1 MKKLLMMFAMFMIVG
16 LLYTGDV
23 WAADNSAQTYR
34 IQLFDEP
41 QSIKLPKADTSYWF
55 SVPAATE
62 VKEALLSI
70 VLKTSDTLLEDY
82 STATVELNG
91 IAVASVNLLDLQ
103 KNDNKWEVKLP
114 VELLKTDG
122 SMNQLSIVTAQRSIL
137 GECAD
142 IDNPANWVLISD
154 ESALLLTL
162 VRSDEFV
169 LSDLYPF
176 VFNRAELGNAINT
189 GMVMA
194 GSDVEAEGSAALTIA
209 SSIGAN
215 FPYKDIKKLTIGETA
230 GKKADSIFEI
240 DADHKLEPRLAAGEG
255 YLGIG
260 SEDRVKV
267 EVAGGG
273 KEGLKKAVGMLT
285 DADMLSQFGENS
297 TVIQSDHSSVKD
309 ALAAR
314 EDGLYILR
322 DFGYDNLNLA
332 GAFHQQTY
340 FTIRQPDGILGGPG
354 SYFEVHFRHSDAL
367 IGDTSLLTVFFDGVP
382 ATSVQLSGTN
392 VDDGVLRVKIPK
404 ESLSKGSFEISI
416 DVYNYLGKIDCSKD
430 WYDVAWTLI
439 DGDSIIYLEPSDNT
453 VTPSLANF
461 PSMWGGDTVA
471 CIPKGSSDT
480 LMQAMVTFAARNGQ
494 NTKLMSDYK
503 LTHKISDQDVS
514 DANIVIAGKG
524 SNINLPDVIARE
536 LYITPTSDGWE
547 IRKDI
552 DTVLE
557 VLEGKIIVQ
566 AVRSPYNFRR
576 MVYVIMWSDKKGEKI
591 FANLMKDNDRLSS
604 LSGQVALL
612 GDHSAVSIK
621 AKDAVEEEI
630 PLSPQVVIAKAVR
643 MTGIPFTGL
652 VIIAILVLVILLLI
666 IRQLRSKNRFD
677 DAKTKVQQEN
687 EEIREE
693 MEGEDRSPE
702 DASSEDT
709 DSEGAG
715 SEDADSE
722 GTALGVSDQADLGL
736 DDEDD
741 PDDFDRD

>member
-1 MKKLLMMFAMFMIVG
+1 MKKLLLSIVMFLTTA
-16 LLYTGDV
+16 LLAAGSV
-23 WAADNSAQTYR
+23 SAADESGVSAQTYR

-62 VKEALLSI
+62 VKEAVLVI
-70 VLKTSDTLLEDY
+70 VLRTSDTLLEDY

-91 IAVASVNLLDLQ
+91 IAVASVSLKDLE
-103 KNDNKWEVKLP
+103 KDGNKWEVKLP
-114 VELLKTDG
+114 VELLRTDG

-162 VRSDEFV
+162 VRSDDLV

-176 VFNRAELGNAINT
+176 VFNRAELGNEIDT
-189 GMVMA
+189 EMVLS
-194 GSDVEAEGSAALTIA
+194 GSDKIAEGSAALTIA

-215 FPYKDIKKLTIGETA
+215 FPYKDIKKLAVGNAANDDAE
-230 GKKADSIFEI
+230 SFFEI
-240 DADHKLEPRLAAGEG
+240 DADRKADPKLADGEG
-255 YLGIG
+255 YLGISSDG
-260 SEDRVKV
+260 CVKV
-267 EVAGGG
+267 EVSGGG
-273 KEGLKKAVGMLT
+273 ADGLKKSVGMLT
-285 DADMLSQFGENS
+285 DPEILSQFGEAE
-297 TVIQSDHSSVKD
+297 TVIKSAHDRKAD
-309 ALAAR
+309 ALASR
-314 EDGLYILR
+314 EDGLYRLK

-392 VDDGVLRVKIPK
+392 VDDGKLRVKIPK

-439 DGDSIIYLEPSDNT
+439 DADSLIYLEPSDNT
-453 VTPSLANF
+453 VTPSLARF

-471 CIPKGSSDT
+471 CIPEQASDT
-480 LMQAMVTFAARNGQ
+480 LVQALVSFAAANGQ
-494 NTKLMSDYK
+494 NTKLMSEYS
-503 LTHKISDQDVS
+503 LTNRIGDADVS
-514 DANIVIAGKG
+514 DANIVIAGK
-524 SNINLPDVIARE
+524 SSDIDLPGMIKDE
-536 LYITPTSDGWE
+536 LYIVPSGSGYTVSE
-547 IRKDI
+547 KV
-552 DTVLE
+552 DTVPE
-557 VLEGKIIVQ
+557 VLEGKMIIQ

-576 MVYVIMWSDKKGEKI
+576 IVYVITWSEDDGEKL
-591 FANLMKDNDRLSS
+591 FADLMTDSRRLAG
-604 LSGQVALL
+604 LSGQVALV
-612 GDHSAVSIK
+612 GEHSAVSL
-621 AKDAVEEEI
+621 AAVNAGEEEI
-630 PLSPQVVIAKAVR
+630 PLSPQVVMAKAVR
-643 MTGIPFTGL
+643 ATGIPFAGL
-652 VIIAILVLVILLLI
+652 VIIAALVLLVIILI
-666 IRQLRSKNRFD
+666 VRQLRMKNRFD
-677 DAKTKVQQEN
+677 DAKVKIEQGN
-687 EEIREE
+687 REISEE
-693 MEGEDRSPE
+693 M
-702 DASSEDT
+702 SSDGKE
-709 DSEGAG
+709 SG
-715 SEDADSE
+715 SEAE
-722 GTALGVSDQADLGL
+722 